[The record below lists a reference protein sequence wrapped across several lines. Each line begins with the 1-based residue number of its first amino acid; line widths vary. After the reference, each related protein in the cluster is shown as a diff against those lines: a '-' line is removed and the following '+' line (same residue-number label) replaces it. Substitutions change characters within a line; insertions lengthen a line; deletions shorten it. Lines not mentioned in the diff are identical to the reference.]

1 MPVKVVC
8 RAALFLTATVLIGR
22 TLQRLQK
29 PNVSILLHK
38 IILQSHD
45 VKYKITSWLFLSLAR

>member
-1 MPVKVVC
+1 MSAIVLC

-29 PNVSILLHK
+29 PNVSLLLHK

-45 VKYKITSWLFLSLAR
+45 VNYKITSWLFLSLAR